1 MNPNRPSNVVE
12 IDDNLHRQYHALFSN
27 MTPAEILDYLCQY
40 FWGGID
46 PNTLIEREYVRR
58 DD

>member
-1 MNPNRPSNVVE
+1 
-12 IDDNLHRQYHALFSN
+12 